1 MANFTKLDSIPS
13 GKPITPAAAKDSLNP
28 KVSPPNEFVTVE
40 GFTFRPTEID
50 GFQSLLERK
59 DMEDNDLPDAT
70 QVFFNGYTT
79 IVNDP
84 EQKLT
89 KYLERIK
96 KPSTPYEAKND

>member
-1 MANFTKLDSIPS
+1 
-13 GKPITPAAAKDSLNP
+13 
-28 KVSPPNEFVTVE
+28 
-40 GFTFRPTEID
+40 
-50 GFQSLLERK
+50 
-59 DMEDNDLPDAT
+59 MEDNDLPDAT